1 MSVSAN
7 VLLAKAD
14 MAVADLT
21 GGSGYLTPEQSNRFI
36 DIMIKRSTLLQ
47 RVRTERMNAPQR
59 LLESLY
65 FGNRILR
72 PGTEGQALAVN
83 DRTKPDQT
91 KVEVNTVEYV
101 AEIRLNDHVLEDNIE
116 HGALKNTIMQRA
128 TKAVARDVE
137 ELAWNGDT
145 ALVATDA
152 YLGSQDGFRKKITSN
167 IYDHLGATTN
177 EDLWTG
183 MLKTMPN
190 EFLVR
195 GDLMFMTSV
204 KSELEWRSVVGSRAT
219 ALGDRVLTED
229 NLPQFGGIPILAI
242 PVALENLGGGNETE
256 AVVTN
261 PKNLVVGI
269 QRQIRFET
277 GRDVSARQTIIVITV
292 RVGFAVEH
300 ELAAVKSDN
309 LVVG

>member
-14 MAVADLT
+14 MALADLT
-21 GGSGYLTPEQSNRFI
+21 TSGLLVPEQANKFI
-36 DIMIKRSTLLQ
+36 DIMIQKSVMLQ

-59 LLESLY
+59 LLESL
-65 FGNRILR
+65 FFNSRILR
-72 PGTEGQALAVN
+72 PGAEGQALAVN
-83 DRTKPDQT
+83 DRSKPDQT
-91 KVEVNTVEYV
+91 KIPLNTVEYV
-101 AEIRLNDHVLEDNIE
+101 AEIRLNDHVMEDNIE

-128 TKAVARDVE
+128 TGAVARDIE
-137 ELAWNGDT
+137 ELAWNADT
-145 ALVATDA
+145 LSADPHLAT
-152 YLGSQDGFRKKITSN
+152 QDGFRKLITSN
-167 IYDHLGATTN
+167 VYDHLGGTTN

-183 MLKTMPN
+183 MLKAMPN
-190 EFLVR
+190 QFLAR
-195 GDLMFMTSV
+195 PDLMFFTST
-204 KSELEWRSVVGSRAT
+204 KSELEWRSQVASRAT
-219 ALGDRVLTED
+219 ALGDRVLTQD

-242 PVALENLGGGNETE
+242 PIAPENLGGATNETE

-261 PKNLVVGI
+261 PKNLIVGI

-292 RVGFAVEH
+292 RLGFAVEH